1 MGIKKL
7 QRKQK
12 TPYNHLDIWDAREHA
27 IFLNYCPD
35 TRDKCYHA
43 MANDMSARPHE
54 ILNLKISDI
63 KFKIT
68 KEGNQYA
75 DVVIRD
81 GKTGPRTV
89 PLIDSIPYIKE
100 WIKSHPHGTNPE
112 AWLYVSKGK
121 KTFGQKLTYD
131 GLVNRYSNYYKR
143 KLFPNLL
150 KNHTVPDADK
160 SLIKYLLL
168 KPWNLYIF
176 RHSSLTEKSQY
187 LSESLL
193 KDHAGWSMG
202 SNMPQVYVHLKGESS
217 KILLQKR
224 GIIEKDDREIM
235 NALLTKQCPN
245 CLEPN
250 QPNSKFCTKCKMVLK

>member
-1 MGIKKL
+1 M
-7 QRKQK
+7 
-12 TPYNHLDIWDAREHA
+12 
-27 IFLNYCPD
+27 
-35 TRDKCYHA
+35 
-43 MANDMSARPHE
+43 
-54 ILNLKISDI
+54 
-63 KFKIT
+63 
-68 KEGNQYA
+68 
-75 DVVIRD
+75 
-81 GKTGPRTV
+81 
-89 PLIDSIPYIKE
+89 
-100 WIKSHPHGTNPE
+100 
-112 AWLYVSKGK
+112 LYVSKGK

-131 GLVNRYSNYYKR
+131 GHVNRYSNYYIR

-160 SLIKYLLL
+160 SLIQYLLL

-224 GIIEKDDREIM
+224 GIIEKEDEEIM

-250 QPNSKFCTKCKMVLK
+250 KSSSKFCTKCKMVLKYDAYIETIEQKEQ